1 MSMEDE
7 AAALADE
14 LRQRTAERDQL
25 AAECFALANR
35 LKQTPEVRAIVGE
48 LHSIHA
54 DLAAGY
60 RRNAREKLAL
70 LLRRLDESQ

>member
-14 LRQRTAERDQL
+14 LRQRTAERDEL
-25 AAECFALANR
+25 AAECMALANR
-35 LKQTPEVRAIVGE
+35 LKQTPEIRAIVGE
-48 LHSIHA
+48 LRQLHSYLCKREIA
-54 DLAAGY
+54 S
-60 RRNAREKLAL
+60 ARECVAD